1 MDVLDE
7 LTDRFMDELDTALCS
22 DIRYTKTDA
31 ELHDFIDG
39 ELSPDKASELNEIV
53 GKLTSAL
60 FNAACKTGMKLG
72 ARITAGL
79 LKE

>member
-7 LTDRFMDELDTALCS
+7 LTECFMDELDAALCS
-22 DIRYTKTDA
+22 DRQYTSMNADF
-31 ELHDFIDG
+31 HDFV
-39 ELSPDKASELNEIV
+39 ERVLPLEKASELNEIV
-53 GKLTSAL
+53 GKLTSAV
-60 FNAACKTGMKLG
+60 FHSACKAGMKLG

>member
-7 LTDRFMDELDTALCS
+7 LTERFMDELDAALCS
-22 DIRYTKTDA
+22 DIKYTKA
-31 ELHDFIDG
+31 NSELHDFIDR
-39 ELSPDKASELNEIV
+39 ELAPDKTSELNELV

-60 FNAACKTGMKLG
+60 FNVTYKSGMKLG